1 MPENC
6 WFFPINYKE
15 IEENKLSYRTP
26 HCWKESQVKWILSTV
41 SKLRKLFGPQKI
53 LPYFHFVENGNC
65 AKYLI
70 QRIDIS
76 QRLPEHPLEMHHVAL
91 QVPCLFII
99 KQISLKLSMKH
110 RGNRYYCPPLFFFS
124 TVKMVGSR
132 RYSWL
137 VGWLFFSTA
146 NYRIQN
152 LT

>member
-1 MPENC
+1 M
-6 WFFPINYKE
+6 
-15 IEENKLSYRTP
+15 
-26 HCWKESQVKWILSTV
+26 

-152 LT
+152 LMRNNIQQFLSKHIAEAVKEHMSFKWALETVNGRQ